1 MALADF
7 AAGLQ
12 RSLGHLVDALGDPR
26 RQHRSAAA
34 LIVIYVLLWWA
45 YAVVAKSSQG
55 IHFDMAEQYAW
66 SLHPAFGYAK
76 HPPFAAW
83 LLTAWFA
90 VFPRADWAF
99 YLIAIAIVG
108 VGLWFIW
115 LIIARMVEG
124 GEKRAMALMFLTFA
138 PIFNFQPLKYNPN
151 AVLIPVWAA
160 ACWLFLRSLQ
170 ERTLVWGVLAGVGAG
185 IAMLTKYWSIF
196 LIVAMIVAALADP
209 RRRLYLRSPAPW
221 AAIVAGTIVL
231 APNIASLWTYDFQPF
246 AYATGVH
253 AARTVIGALNTAF
266 GYLSG
271 VFYLAGSFV
280 ALALAARPDAKAW
293 RDMLWP
299 HETERRLMA
308 TVTLVALLLP
318 VAVALAMEV
327 EVRPLW
333 TMPCWA
339 MLPAMLLS
347 APRVTVTRRAAT
359 TVVAVAYGIAVLML
373 AVSPVVALV
382 VFKQGVAHSAIY
394 EKEIAHTVDR
404 LWTYGRPLRYVTGSE
419 DLAWACTFYCADRPD
434 AVPGLSFQQ
443 APWIDRADMMRR
455 GYVALCETED
465 WRCINAMHAFAGA
478 DAVERT
484 ETLVSH
490 AFGTS
495 SPPRQFTFL
504 LSPPR

>member
-12 RSLGHLVDALGDPR
+12 RPLGRLVEALGDPR
-26 RQHRSAAA
+26 RQHRTAAA

-55 IHFDMAEQYAW
+55 IHFDMAEQFSW
-66 SLHPAFGYAK
+66 SLHPAFGYSK

-90 VFPRADWAF
+90 VFPRADWAY
-99 YLIAIAIVG
+99 YLAAIAIVG

-115 LIIARMVEG
+115 LIIARTVEG
-124 GEKRAMALMFLTFA
+124 GEKRAVALMFLTFA
-138 PIFNFQPLKYNPN
+138 PIFNFQPLKYNLN
-151 AVLIPVWAA
+151 AALIPVWAA

-170 ERTLVWGVLAGVGAG
+170 ERTLVWGALAGVGAG

-221 AAIVAGTIVL
+221 AAVIAGAIVL
-231 APNIASLWTYDFQPF
+231 APNIASLWAYDFQPF
-246 AYATGVH
+246 AYASGGH
-253 AARTVIGALNTAF
+253 ATRTVMRALVTAF
-266 GYLSG
+266 GYLTG
-271 VFYLAGSFV
+271 VFYIAGSFV
-280 ALALAARPDAKAW
+280 ALALAARPDAEAW

-299 HETERRLMA
+299 RETERRLMA
-308 TVTLVALLLP
+308 TVTAVALLLP

-347 APRVTVTRRAAT
+347 SPRVTVTRRAAAA
-359 TVVAVAYGIAVLML
+359 VVAVAYGIAVLML
-373 AVSPVVALV
+373 AVSPVVALL
-382 VFKQGVAHSAIY
+382 VFKQGISHSAIY
-394 EKEIAHTVDR
+394 EKAVAQTVDR

-434 AVPGLSFQQ
+434 ALPAFSFAQ
-443 APWIDRADMMRR
+443 APWIDRADMMRK

-465 WRCINAMHAFAGA
+465 RRCIDATRAFAGA

-484 ETLVSH
+484 ETLVSRF
-490 AFGTS
+490 FGTS
-495 SPPRQFTFL
+495 SAPRQFTFF